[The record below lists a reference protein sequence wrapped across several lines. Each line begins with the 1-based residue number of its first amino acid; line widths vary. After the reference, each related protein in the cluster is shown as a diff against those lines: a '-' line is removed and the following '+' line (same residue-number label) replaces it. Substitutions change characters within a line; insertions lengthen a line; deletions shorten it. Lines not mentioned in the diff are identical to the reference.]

1 MKRKRPI
8 GLFITGTD
16 TNVGKTHVAAMI
28 ARDLTGRGMKVG
40 VYKPA
45 ASGALTKSDGL
56 VSEDAI
62 KLWEAAGSFGDFSKV
77 CPQVFAAPLAP
88 HLAARAEGRRLD
100 PQLLRTGLEYWLEA
114 SDIVL
119 VEGAGGL
126 MSPIGDEEYVA
137 DLADE
142 FGLPLV
148 VVARNQVGAI
158 NQVLQTLI
166 VAATFREGLPVAGVL
181 LNTIDAVSDD
191 PSRESNKDE
200 IERHACSPVLAEVEY
215 AAVEF
220 SAPVDWLA
228 LAQARSPRSAAWT
241 DESTAFGEV
250 GQGEVGLH
258 DE

>member
-1 MKRKRPI
+1 MKRKRPT
-8 GLFITGTD
+8 GLFVTGTD
-16 TNVGKTHVAAMI
+16 TNVGKTHVTAMI
-28 ARDLTGRGMKVG
+28 ARSLTALGLKVG

-45 ASGALTKSDGL
+45 ASGAISKDGSL
-56 VSEDAI
+56 FSEDAV
-62 KLWEAAGSFGDFSKV
+62 KLWEAAGSHGEFARV

-100 PQLLRTGLEYWLEA
+100 PLLLRAGLDYWTES

-137 DLADE
+137 DLAEE
-142 FGLPLV
+142 FGMPLV

-166 VAATFREGLPVAGVL
+166 VAATFREGLPVAGVV
-181 LNTIDAVSDD
+181 LNTIDTVSDD

-228 LAQARSPRSAAWT
+228 LAQARTPRMAPWT
-241 DESTAFGEV
+241 DEDTHFGEI
-250 GQGEVGLH
+250 GHGEVGLH